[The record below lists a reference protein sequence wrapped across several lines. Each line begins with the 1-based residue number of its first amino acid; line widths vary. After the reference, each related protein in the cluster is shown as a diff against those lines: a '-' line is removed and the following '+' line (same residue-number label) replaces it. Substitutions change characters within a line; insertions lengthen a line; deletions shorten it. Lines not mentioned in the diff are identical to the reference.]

1 MLAMLAHAAAL
12 AAAQAAASAPCPT
25 PPAPLPA
32 MLSGWRQSAPIAAA
46 ESTRGVSHAMLPIGT
61 SVRATLHP
69 LADLAFTVP
78 PPQKASPPAT
88 QGGLFAFAV
97 TRPGRYRV
105 ALGTPAWVDVVA
117 AGRTATAVAH
127 GHGPA
132 CSGIRKMVDFD
143 LRAGRYLLQVAGH
156 EGSALTLMVTPTA

>member
-12 AAAQAAASAPCPT
+12 AAAQAAAPAPCPT
-25 PPAPLPA
+25 SPAPLPA
-32 MLSGWRQSAPIAAA
+32 MLSGWRQSAPVAAA
-46 ESTRGVSHAMLPIGT
+46 QNTRGVSRAMLPIGT
-61 SVRATLHP
+61 SVRAALHP
-69 LADLAFTVP
+69 FAELAFTVP
-78 PPQKASPPAT
+78 PPPKASSPAA
-88 QGGLFAFAV
+88 QGGLFAFSI

-105 ALGTPAWVDVVA
+105 ALDAPAWVDVVA
-117 AGRTATAVAH
+117 AGRAATAVAH

-156 EGSALTLMVTPTA
+156 EGSSLTLMVTPTA